1 VNSIFFSFVI
11 LGISTVSF
19 ANDSIVF
26 PAKNGNVEFSH
37 KKHQKVLKD
46 CKLCHEKQ
54 TGVIQGLNRSTVH
67 DFCLDCHEIEKEGP
81 TKCDECH

>member
-1 VNSIFFSFVI
+1 MRGIAVFTFVI
-11 LGISTVSF
+11 LSISRISF
-19 ANDSIVF
+19 SADSMEF

-54 TGVIQGLNRSTVH
+54 SGVIQGSRIK
-67 DFCLDCHEIEKEGP
+67 D
-81 TKCDECH
+81 